1 MTNDPYYVGALCVPP
16 RGGLM
21 ACSLTA
27 ASCFRRYIVARGPDL
42 SLRTGK
48 DGWYS
53 MPCPAGHHGK
63 PLRLQAGT
71 NCHVFYTDLGGC
83 PEPEVFGAL
92 AGLGVPGECLKRPKG
107 SKSPES
113 QPKTSSS
120 EGERLADLILGIAFG
135 EGTATERLIRIALA
149 ASLHASLCPRPRR
162 ARPAVAGRAL
172 FLRSRPP
179 PLSSAVAGITAGPDL
194 QPSGRMSGP

>member
-1 MTNDPYYVGALCVPP
+1 
-16 RGGLM
+16 M

-53 MPCPAGHHGK
+53 MPCPVGRHGK
-63 PLRLQAGT
+63 PLRLQAGA

-92 AGLGVPGECLKRPKG
+92 VGLGVPGECLKRPKG
-107 SKSPES
+107 SKPSAP
-113 QPKTSSS
+113 QPKTSGS
-120 EGERLADLILGIAFG
+120 EEEGLADLILSIAFG

-149 ASLHASLCPRPRR
+149 AADGDRPDGPMVDVFAERLRVSPASIYRATAEDRR
-162 ARPAVAGRAL
+162 KDRKW
-172 FLRSRPP
+172 
-179 PLSSAVAGITAGPDL
+179 
-194 QPSGRMSGP
+194 